1 MSLVLIIIE
10 TSAAVISL
18 AKDGPRVIAERVP
31 QLIAFGRLVVDFLL
45 KRKAL
50 AMLGLLVL
58 ASLSIGTY
66 YISEGTAHAGFGA
79 GVIYD
84 SSDSS
89 AAQTANS
96 ARAATPSTAAAP
108 DRPVVVCVPPF
119 TIDAGSPGTA
129 PSPLGRDAARRI
141 YQLIHDRDTT
151 DLTLVN
157 DDDLALALDRIE
169 RDNTGLYDER
179 TQLRIGNL
187 LNATRLVVGEIASLD
202 VRTNVANLGGREVR
216 TRIADVTITL
226 AVLDPE
232 TLRRTAL
239 RTLSGRATVLVN
251 NDSQSRADVELAKDA
266 VAKAVSRLADDAAFL
281 DAVAA
286 PAANPAQDQTPASE
300 HVPPAPRTE

>member
-18 AKDGPRVIAERVP
+18 AKDGPRVLAKRVP
-31 QLIAFGRLVVDFLL
+31 QLIDFGRLVVDFLL
-45 KRKAL
+45 KRKGL

-66 YISEGTAHAGFGA
+66 YISEGTAHAGFSA
-79 GVIYD
+79 GVI
-84 SSDSS
+84 SNAPDSS
-89 AAQTANS
+89 AAQAANS
-96 ARAATPSTAAAP
+96 SHASIPATTTPPA

-141 YQLIHDRDTT
+141 YQVIHDRVPEN
-151 DLTLVN
+151 LTLVN

-202 VRTNVANLGGREVR
+202 IRTNVANLGGREVR

-239 RTLSGRATVLVN
+239 RTLSARATVLVN
-251 NDSQSRADVELAKDA
+251 NDSQARADAELAKDA
-266 VAKAVSRLADDAAFL
+266 VAKAISRLTEDAAFL
-281 DAVAA
+281 DAVSES
-286 PAANPAQDQTPASE
+286 AANPTPASE